1 MDGTAPPPLSTDA
14 FLNDLRSFIMDS
26 PSPFHAVASS
36 LDRLRSAGFSVIN
49 ERLPWPTE
57 PGRYAVVRDGS
68 LLAYSTENSS
78 PANGYRMIGA
88 HTDSPNLRIRPRPDR
103 VSAGF
108 AQLAVE
114 VYGGALLN
122 SWLDRDLGLSGRVA
136 VSTGTGSF
144 ETVLVAFDEPL
155 LRIPQ
160 LAIHLDQTLATNGLH
175 LNPQLHL
182 TPVWGLDP
190 SLDLRTFLAQR
201 LAVSPKNILS
211 WELMCHD
218 ITTPSL
224 LGADGS
230 MFAAPRLDNQL
241 SCHASV
247 DALINAV
254 DAAGDETAVPMIC
267 LFDHEEV
274 GSESASGAAGSL
286 LEVVLERISIG
297 AGLSR
302 EEHLAALASS
312 ICISA
317 DGAHATHPNYVDCH
331 EPNHH
336 IALGAG
342 PVLKHNESRRYA
354 SDAPGLALVIDV
366 AQQAGI
372 ALQHF
377 SSRGDMRCGST
388 IGPITA
394 ARLGVRTI
402 DLGVAQLSMHSAR
415 ELCGAADPLRF
426 ATLLTELLRLGTH
439 PAQQ

>member
-1 MDGTAPPPLSTDA
+1 
-14 FLNDLRSFIMDS
+14 
-26 PSPFHAVASS
+26 
-36 LDRLRSAGFSVIN
+36 
-49 ERLPWPTE
+49 
-57 PGRYAVVRDGS
+57 
-68 LLAYSTENSS
+68 
-78 PANGYRMIGA
+78 
-88 HTDSPNLRIRPRPDR
+88 
-103 VSAGF
+103 
-108 AQLAVE
+108 
-114 VYGGALLN
+114 
-122 SWLDRDLGLSGRVA
+122 
-136 VSTGTGSF
+136 
-144 ETVLVAFDEPL
+144 VAFDEPL
-155 LRIPQ
+155 LRVPQ
-160 LAIHLDQTLATNGLH
+160 LAINLDQTLATNGLH

-182 TPVWGLDP
+182 PPVWGLDP

-218 ITTPSL
+218 LTTPSL

-254 DAAGDETAVPMIC
+254 DAAADQTAVPMIC

-317 DGAHATHPNYVDCH
+317 DGAHATHPNYVDRH

-354 SDAPGLALVIDV
+354 SDAPGLAMVIEV

-377 SSRGDMRCGST
+377 SSRGDLRCGST

-415 ELCGAADPLRF
+415 ELCGAADPRRF
-426 ATLLTELLRLGTH
+426 ASLLTELLRLGTH

>member
-1 MDGTAPPPLSTDA
+1 
-14 FLNDLRSFIMDS
+14 
-26 PSPFHAVASS
+26 
-36 LDRLRSAGFSVIN
+36 
-49 ERLPWPTE
+49 
-57 PGRYAVVRDGS
+57 
-68 LLAYSTENSS
+68 
-78 PANGYRMIGA
+78 
-88 HTDSPNLRIRPRPDR
+88 

-122 SWLDRDLGLSGRVA
+122 SWLDRDLGLSGRVTS
-136 VSTGTGSF
+136 STGTGSI
-144 ETVLVAFDEPL
+144 ETVLVAFEEPL
-155 LRIPQ
+155 LRVPQ
-160 LAIHLDQTLATNGLH
+160 LAIHLDQTLATTGLQ

-190 SLDLRTFLAQR
+190 SLDIRSFLAQR
-201 LAVSPKNILS
+201 LAISSKNILS

-218 ITTPSL
+218 LTEPTL
-224 LGADGS
+224 LGADRS

-247 DALINAV
+247 NALINTV
-254 DAAGDETAVPMIC
+254 DSDGDQNAVPMIC

-274 GSESASGAAGSL
+274 GSESASGAAGSF
-286 LEVVLERISIG
+286 LEAVLERVSIG

-317 DGAHATHPNYVDCH
+317 DGAHATHPNYVDRH
-331 EPNHH
+331 EPSHH
-336 IALGAG
+336 VALGAG
-342 PVLKHNESRRYA
+342 PVLKYNESRRYA
-354 SDAPGLALVIDV
+354 SDAPGLALVINV
-366 AQQAGI
+366 AAEAGI